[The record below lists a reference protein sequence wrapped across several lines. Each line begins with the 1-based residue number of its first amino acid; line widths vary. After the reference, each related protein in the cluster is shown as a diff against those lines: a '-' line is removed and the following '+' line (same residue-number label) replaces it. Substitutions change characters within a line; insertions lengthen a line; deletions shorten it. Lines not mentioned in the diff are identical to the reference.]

1 MGGIVGERLPQWVSD
16 QVTVRQA
23 IQGKALD
30 GAKRSSTDLNYL
42 NNRDA
47 WLKMASG
54 VFLENKSSNPD
65 SLSEFGEGI
74 AFPMKYVLF
83 NGRTGYTNPD
93 RDTGQITSTTDTF
106 SEGEMASGI
115 GKHGAYDTWDQ
126 KNSVP
131 EFGVVPMP
139 GIISCDVKNKN
150 RGSIREANVK
160 IKAHNKQ
167 QFTLIE
173 EIYLRLGYD
182 MII

>member
-16 QVTVRQA
+16 QVTVRQD

-54 VFLENKSSNPD
+54 VFLENGPNSIHQDTTTD
-65 SLSEFGEGI
+65 SLSEFGAGI
-74 AFPMKYVLF
+74 LYPMKYVLF

-93 RDTGQITSTTDTF
+93 RNTGQITSTTDTF

-115 GKHGAYDTWDQ
+115 GKHGAYDTWD
-126 KNSVP
+126 KENSVP
-131 EFGVVPMP
+131 EFGVVPMLM
-139 GIISCDVKNKN
+139 VK
-150 RGSIREANVK
+150 
-160 IKAHNKQ
+160 H
-167 QFTLIE
+167 
-173 EIYLRLGYD
+173 
-182 MII
+182 